1 MRTLLL
7 LATAALACQSAQPQ
21 LPDAEPVPPAPT
33 VATPDPAPAAALIPA
48 PPQVQRGPVKA
59 VALRL
64 RLPHATSLGELAW
77 APDGAHLATGDDD
90 GAVRIWDAR
99 SDRPTRELARHE
111 RRISALAYAPDGTR
125 LAVAGL
131 TDLRVW
137 DPHTGALVQR
147 LPGHG
152 DIIAD
157 LRFVGAEL
165 HAVDLRNSLR
175 RWDVASGRVLADLEV
190 PTIHSISLAIA
201 PGATA
206 LALGGYGA
214 LELLDL
220 PARSARFKLQMPR
233 CDQHPEDLLCA
244 RWKSRRV
251 EEFGH
256 EGGSPS
262 TYKEDSPH
270 WFVQDL
276 AFSADGAL
284 LLAGRA
290 DGVAALID
298 TATGKPLARLV
309 IGDDHHAAVALTPDG
324 ATAALANRDGQIS
337 LWDLATQREL
347 PVTHEPGQIVASLAF
362 SPDARTLAAAG
373 PGPGVTIWDLT
384 R

>member
-33 VATPDPAPAAALIPA
+33 IATPDPTPAAAPIPTPA
-48 PPQVQRGPVKA
+48 QVQRGPVRA

-64 RLPHATSLGELAW
+64 RLPHATLIGELAW

-99 SDRPTRELARHE
+99 SDRPTRELDRHE

-152 DIIAD
+152 DIIVD

-206 LALGGYGA
+206 LALGGYVA

-220 PARSARFKLQMPR
+220 PARSSLFKLQMPR

-290 DGVAALID
+290 DGVAILID

-337 LWDLATQREL
+337 LWDLATRREL

-362 SPDARTLAAAG
+362 SPDAKTLAAAG
-373 PGPGVTIWDLT
+373 PGPGVTLWDLT